1 MIRPLP
7 ACLAFRRAARVSLV
21 ACFGALFAFAAH
33 AANAGLDPGAERAFF
48 GLLRVRDLTPFGFRR
63 LDMRPSQ
70 AAFAPAKAASIEADL
85 AYQNTF
91 TLSRNVERYLRE
103 RPQRGPLTQDDV
115 TAIRA
120 LPGEAYLVDLELA
133 LFDIAFNYKIS
144 ERVSAYAVFTGAS
157 YNGGILDGFVE
168 GFHHIFGTGSKA
180 RPGLDRNQINV
191 LMDLKG
197 QQVTLLDEPSNI
209 GVLDPVFGLRYTFSR
224 DPGFGNLVLETAVKV
239 PVGRNGWFSTNRAD
253 VGVQLTAQAF
263 ARRSVWYA
271 AGSAVYFSG
280 SKRPFESPPMIVPT
294 AILGYEY
301 RWSEHTN
308 LILQGYASR
317 SVFTAAQTE
326 LAELRSNKFQLS
338 FGVRRRLQ
346 NGFWSFAITEN
357 LRNFNNTPDIGFQF
371 GLGHTFN

>member
-7 ACLAFRRAARVSLV
+7 ACLAFHRAAR
-21 ACFGALFAFAAH
+21 ACLAACYGALLALAPSAA
-33 AANAGLDPGAERAFF
+33 AGLDPGAEREFF

-70 AAFAPAKAASIEADL
+70 AAFAPANAASLEADL
-85 AYQNTF
+85 GYQNTF

-103 RPQRGPLTQDDV
+103 RPQRGPLTQADA

-120 LPGEAYLVDLELA
+120 LDGEAYLVDLELA
-133 LFDIAFNYKIS
+133 LFDIAFNYKVS
-144 ERVSAYAVFTGAS
+144 ERVSTYAVLTGAA
-157 YNGGILDGFVE
+157 YNGGILDGFIE

-180 RPGLDRNQINV
+180 RPSLDRNQINV
-191 LMDLKG
+191 LLDLKG
-197 QQVTLLDEPSNI
+197 QQVTLLDAPSSS
-209 GVLDPVFGLRYTFSR
+209 GVLDPVFGLRYRVSR

-239 PVGRNGWFSTNRAD
+239 PLGRSGLFSTNRAD

-263 ARRSVWYA
+263 TRRNAWYA

-280 SKRPFESPPMIVPT
+280 SSEPFRSNPMIVPT
-294 AILGYEY
+294 AIIGYEY

-308 LILQGYASR
+308 LILQAYASR
-317 SVFTAAQTE
+317 SVFTADQTD
-326 LAELRSNKFQLS
+326 LSELRSNKFQLS
-338 FGVRRRLQ
+338 FGVRHRLQ

-357 LRNFNNTPDIGFQF
+357 LRNFNNTPDVGFQF